1 MLATVGCG
9 AYAVAVV
16 PVVTPE
22 EALALVESAPRAVLG
37 LTMPLCSACMLLPT
51 SLEEVHRVRPDVAV
65 AIAEFASP
73 ADWEA
78 RERLLWPRGIHVSRA
93 SVPAMALLVDGQVVA
108 RRQGGGPA
116 GVIDGWLAD
125 HLGPAAEPLGPAPT
139 PAELAA
145 VDAIGDHLAGQ
156 RAAKAMRS
164 PEPGL

>member
-1 MLATVGCG
+1 MAASDPT
-9 AYAVAVV
+9 V
-16 PVVTPE
+16 PVVPPA
-22 EALALVESAPRAVLG
+22 EALALAEAAPRAVLG
-37 LTMPLCSACMLLPT
+37 LTMPLCSACMLLPA
-51 SLEEVHRVRPDVAV
+51 SLAEVHRARPGVTV

-93 SVPAMALLVDGQVVA
+93 SVPAMALMVDGEVVA

-116 GVIDGWLAD
+116 GLIDSWLAE
-125 HLGPAAEPLGPAPT
+125 HLGPAAEPIGPAPT

-145 VDAIGDHLAGQ
+145 LDAIGDHLAGQ
-156 RAAKAMRS
+156 RAAKALRA

>member
-1 MLATVGCG
+1 
-9 AYAVAVV
+9 VAVV

-22 EALALVESAPRAVLG
+22 EALALVDSAPRGLLG
-37 LTMPLCSACMLLPT
+37 LTRPMCSACMLRRA
-51 SLEEVHRVRPDVAV
+51 SLEVGRRARPDVTV

-73 ADWEA
+73 ADWET

-93 SVPAMALLVDGQVVA
+93 SVPAMALLVDGEVVA

-116 GVIDGWLAD
+116 GAIDAWLAE

-145 VDAIGDHLAGQ
+145 LDAIGEHLAGQ
-156 RAAKAMRS
+156 RAAKAMRL
-164 PEPGL
+164 PEPGF